1 MLLRCLLPLALL
13 PLAAVASAAC
23 TLTDPTLTLQSY
35 RVDAQKERIAMY
47 WQDRHGKAWG
57 SLRSLLAGIDG
68 DGRVQMAM
76 NGGIYDKAYAP
87 LGLYIEDGKRLT
99 PVNRSAGGGN
109 FFIRPGGVF
118 LVANGRAKIVPL
130 PAYKPSPAI
139 RYAVQSGPM
148 LIENGV
154 INWRLKPSA
163 SSRKLRNGVGIDKQG
178 RVVFMLSDR
187 ETNFYDFACYAQSK
201 LGVRQMLY
209 LDGTL
214 SKMYRKGGSVPW
226 QYHPFR
232 DHDNGGEEVAGAR
245 HKSGAVPAVLTRS
258 PAKDYPFLPNAT

>member
-68 DGRVQMAM
+68 D
-76 NGGIYDKAYAP
+76 
-87 LGLYIEDGKRLT
+87 
-99 PVNRSAGGGN
+99 
-109 FFIRPGGVF
+109 
-118 LVANGRAKIVPL
+118 GRAKIVPL

-226 QYHPFR
+226 QYHPFVTMITVER
-232 DHDNGGEEVAGAR
+232 
-245 HKSGAVPAVLTRS
+245 K
-258 PAKDYPFLPNAT
+258 

>member
-87 LGLYIEDGKRLT
+87 LGLYIEDGQT
-99 PVNRSAGGGN
+99 ADAGQPLRRRRELLYPP
-109 FFIRPGGVF
+109 RP
-118 LVANGRAKIVPL
+118 AYSWWKTAGRKSCRCRRTNPL
-130 PAYKPSPAI
+130 PPSAMRCSPA
-139 RYAVQSGPM
+139 R
-148 LIENGV
+148 
-154 INWRLKPSA
+154 
-163 SSRKLRNGVGIDKQG
+163 
-178 RVVFMLSDR
+178 
-187 ETNFYDFACYAQSK
+187 C
-201 LGVRQMLY
+201 
-209 LDGTL
+209 
-214 SKMYRKGGSVPW
+214 
-226 QYHPFR
+226 
-232 DHDNGGEEVAGAR
+232 
-245 HKSGAVPAVLTRS
+245 
-258 PAKDYPFLPNAT
+258 

>member
-118 LVANGRAKIVPL
+118 LPKAEGAADVTRLHHYLTALEAANGIVQGSTL
-130 PAYKPSPAI
+130 VAALVTETAAAMF
-139 RYAVQSGPM
+139 RTGDYAGNYAGR
-148 LIENGV
+148 E
-154 INWRLKPSA
+154 RLVAMSWGAEDLSSA
-163 SSRKLRNGVGIDKQG
+163 L
-178 RVVFMLSDR
+178 
-187 ETNFYDFACYAQSK
+187 
-201 LGVRQMLY
+201 
-209 LDGTL
+209 
-214 SKMYRKGGSVPW
+214 
-226 QYHPFR
+226 
-232 DHDNGGEEVAGAR
+232 GAR
-245 HKSGAVPAVLTRS
+245 GRG
-258 PAKDYPFLPNAT
+258 

>member
-1 MLLRCLLPLALL
+1 MLLRCLLPLALLPLALL

-118 LVANGRAKIVPL
+118 WWKTAGRKSCRCRRTNPL
-130 PAYKPSPAI
+130 PPSAMRCSPA
-139 RYAVQSGPM
+139 R
-148 LIENGV
+148 
-154 INWRLKPSA
+154 
-163 SSRKLRNGVGIDKQG
+163 
-178 RVVFMLSDR
+178 
-187 ETNFYDFACYAQSK
+187 C
-201 LGVRQMLY
+201 
-209 LDGTL
+209 
-214 SKMYRKGGSVPW
+214 
-226 QYHPFR
+226 
-232 DHDNGGEEVAGAR
+232 
-245 HKSGAVPAVLTRS
+245 
-258 PAKDYPFLPNAT
+258 

>member
-87 LGLYIEDGKRLT
+87 LGLYIEKGVQKVPL
-99 PVNRSAGGGN
+99 NRASGGGN

-118 LVANGRAKIVPL
+118 YLRGQNAGIVSIN
-130 PAYKPSPAI
+130 KFRPSPAI

-148 LIENGV
+148 LIENGK
-154 INWRLKPSA
+154 INGRLKPSA
-163 SSRKLRNGVGIDKQG
+163 SSRKLRNGVGITGDGK
-178 RVVFMLSDR
+178 VVFMLSAR
-187 ETNFYDFACYAQSK
+187 ETNFYDFACYAQAK
-201 LGVRQMLY
+201 LNVRQMLY
-209 LDGTL
+209 LDGTI
-214 SKMYRKGGSVPW
+214 SKMYQKGDSVPW
-226 QYHPFR
+226 QYHPF
-232 DHDNGGEEVAGAR
+232 VTMI
-245 HKSGAVPAVLTRS
+245 AVESR
-258 PAKDYPFLPNAT
+258 

>member
-99 PVNRSAGGGN
+99 PVNRPPAAGTSLSA
-109 FFIRPGGVF
+109 P
-118 LVANGRAKIVPL
+118 AAYSWWKTAGRKSCRCRRTNPL
-130 PAYKPSPAI
+130 PPSAMRCSPA
-139 RYAVQSGPM
+139 R
-148 LIENGV
+148 
-154 INWRLKPSA
+154 
-163 SSRKLRNGVGIDKQG
+163 
-178 RVVFMLSDR
+178 
-187 ETNFYDFACYAQSK
+187 C
-201 LGVRQMLY
+201 
-209 LDGTL
+209 
-214 SKMYRKGGSVPW
+214 
-226 QYHPFR
+226 
-232 DHDNGGEEVAGAR
+232 
-245 HKSGAVPAVLTRS
+245 
-258 PAKDYPFLPNAT
+258 

>member
-99 PVNRSAGGGN
+99 PVNRSAGGGTSLSA
-109 FFIRPGGVF
+109 PAAYSMVE
-118 LVANGRAKIVPL
+118 NGRAKIVPL

-178 RVVFMLSDR
+178 RVGV
-187 ETNFYDFACYAQSK
+187 YAQRSRDQLLRFCLLCAVK
-201 LGVRQMLY
+201 AWRAADALSRRHPVEDVPQRRQRAVAV
-209 LDGTL
+209 
-214 SKMYRKGGSVPW
+214 SSV
-226 QYHPFR
+226 R
-232 DHDNGGEEVAGAR
+232 DHDNGGEKIAGAFGDG
-245 HKSGAVPAVLTRS
+245 HSS
-258 PAKDYPFLPNAT
+258 QESE

>member
-13 PLAAVASAAC
+13 PPAAVASAAC

-47 WQDRHGKAWG
+47 WQDRHGKARG

-118 LVANGRAKIVPL
+118 PGGKRPGENRA
-130 PAYKPSPAI
+130 AAG
-139 RYAVQSGPM
+139 VQ
-148 LIENGV
+148 
-154 INWRLKPSA
+154 
-163 SSRKLRNGVGIDKQG
+163 
-178 RVVFMLSDR
+178 
-187 ETNFYDFACYAQSK
+187 
-201 LGVRQMLY
+201 
-209 LDGTL
+209 TL
-214 SKMYRKGGSVPW
+214 SR
-226 QYHPFR
+226 HPLC
-232 DHDNGGEEVAGAR
+232 
-245 HKSGAVPAVLTRS
+245 GAVRPDA
-258 PAKDYPFLPNAT
+258 D

>member
-87 LGLYIEDGKRLT
+87 LK
-99 PVNRSAGGGN
+99 GG
-109 FFIRPGGVF
+109 
-118 LVANGRAKIVPL
+118 IVPL
-130 PAYKPSPAI
+130 KFELFVKN
-139 RYAVQSGPM
+139 RKSGPHIADR
-148 LIENGV
+148 LTVSENCV
-154 INWRLKPSA
+154 
-163 SSRKLRNGVGIDKQG
+163 
-178 RVVFMLSDR
+178 
-187 ETNFYDFACYAQSK
+187 
-201 LGVRQMLY
+201 
-209 LDGTL
+209 
-214 SKMYRKGGSVPW
+214 
-226 QYHPFR
+226 
-232 DHDNGGEEVAGAR
+232 
-245 HKSGAVPAVLTRS
+245 
-258 PAKDYPFLPNAT
+258 

>member
-118 LVANGRAKIVPL
+118 LVENGRAKIVPL

-154 INWRLKPSA
+154 INWRLKPPPVRASCATGLVSISRAGWCLCSA
-163 SSRKLRNGVGIDKQG
+163 IARPTFTILPAMRSQSLACG
-178 RVVFMLSDR
+178 RCFISTAPCR
-187 ETNFYDFACYAQSK
+187 RCTAKAAAC
-201 LGVRQMLY
+201 R
-209 LDGTL
+209 
-214 SKMYRKGGSVPW
+214 GSII
-226 QYHPFR
+226 
-232 DHDNGGEEVAGAR
+232 
-245 HKSGAVPAVLTRS
+245 RS
-258 PAKDYPFLPNAT
+258 

>member
-118 LVANGRAKIVPL
+118 PGGKRPGENRA
-130 PAYKPSPAI
+130 AAG
-139 RYAVQSGPM
+139 VQ
-148 LIENGV
+148 
-154 INWRLKPSA
+154 
-163 SSRKLRNGVGIDKQG
+163 
-178 RVVFMLSDR
+178 
-187 ETNFYDFACYAQSK
+187 
-201 LGVRQMLY
+201 
-209 LDGTL
+209 TL
-214 SKMYRKGGSVPW
+214 SR
-226 QYHPFR
+226 HPLC
-232 DHDNGGEEVAGAR
+232 
-245 HKSGAVPAVLTRS
+245 GAVRPDA
-258 PAKDYPFLPNAT
+258 D